1 MVSIHA
7 PAWGATQAS
16 CVDASFNVSFNPRTR
31 VGCDICGTFVAYI
44 PTGFNPR
51 TRVGCDPCRSLQGAS
66 PGGFNPRTR
75 VGCDAGR
82 VSALV
87 DAAAVSIHAPAWG
100 ATKSSRT
107 RRSHERGFN
116 PRTRVGCD
124 RHDRWI
130 DRRQRGFNPRTRV
143 GCDFLSEFVDT
154 SHEEFQSTHPRGVR
168 RQRPCPSF
176 PWPWVSIHAP
186 AWGATHGSR
195 RPWPHGMRFQS
206 THPRGVRLHDIQT
219 KHYYR

>member
-1 MVSIHA
+1 MRACNCARASPFQSTHPRGVRHDDLPVLPPLRPRFNPRTRVGCDLTSITCGCLRDGGFNPRTRVGCDLSGQPLFCRVS
-7 PAWGATQAS
+7 
-16 CVDASFNVSFNPRTR
+16 SFNPRTR
-31 VGCDICGTFVAYI
+31 VGCDGFQGRGL
-44 PTGFNPR
+44 TGQRCFNPR
-51 TRVGCDPCRSLQGAS
+51 TRVGCDWDAGRKTRCDAC
-66 PGGFNPRTR
+66 FNPRTR

-143 GCDFLSEFVDT
+143 GCDRPT
-154 SHEEFQSTHPRGVR
+154 SRHP
-168 RQRPCPSF
+168 S
-176 PWPWVSIHAP
+176 
-186 AWGATHGSR
+186 
-195 RPWPHGMRFQS
+195 
-206 THPRGVRLHDIQT
+206 
-219 KHYYR
+219 